1 MAELLDQLETE
12 NPDDPGLAPKTLAEW
27 ATLYLRYVGIV
38 RKLDEAYD
46 QMVHPQKRPDV
57 RRALDAA
64 LGRTMEVRAW
74 LVRLNDGIDRIP
86 FEEVLADL
94 KLPPEATELPVPRY
108 FITDRAKEL
117 EDRSAFLEELMK
129 KYGKEPT
136 GENLPLGLPSALGDQ
151 EEALRVI
158 QANERGR
165 QGRVRAKNVRE
176 MKHEQM
182 ARPAALPPAPR
193 ACARLPLRPRR
204 QPTCAAAA
212 PLFPAAHRSRR
223 HCCSRA

>member
-136 GENLPLGLPSALGDQ
+136 GENLPLGLPSASFTFQPKSMAGFGVRSGS
-151 EEALRVI
+151 EMAKKAASAACRAARTVATFALW
-158 QANERGR
+158 
-165 QGRVRAKNVRE
+165 
-176 MKHEQM
+176 
-182 ARPAALPPAPR
+182 
-193 ACARLPLRPRR
+193 RR
-204 QPTCAAAA
+204 
-212 PLFPAAHRSRR
+212 
-223 HCCSRA
+223 